1 MMHELNKLITRAQ
14 DIKRMFLCIWIK
26 LILFFAVIYVFFKTP
41 LGSLCILFCLGF
53 ELSHCEDPGVPQFG
67 LKVNDQGHFAGS
79 SITYRC
85 EPGYTLHGASTLKCM
100 TGERRAWD
108 NPLPSCIGMCL
119 GIWGCLRL
127 SEGFQVHKMTD
138 TLVGWSVTKAHKFSW
153 DVFSFALAFPRI
165 TTFSCCF
172 VSRSPKSIKGIWNLS
187 NAGLLHSQHSIFS
200 E

>member
-1 MMHELNKLITRAQ
+1 MIHDLNKLITRVP
-14 DIKRMFLCIWIK
+14 DIKRMFLCLWIK
-26 LILFFAVIYVFFKTP
+26 LILSSAVIY
-41 LGSLCILFCLGF
+41 ILFFFSLKLHFVACVFLVCLGF

-119 GIWGCLRL
+119 SIWGCLRF
-127 SEGFQVHKMTD
+127 SEGFQMHKMTD
-138 TLVGWSVTKAHKFSW
+138 T
-153 DVFSFALAFPRI
+153 
-165 TTFSCCF
+165 C
-172 VSRSPKSIKGIWNLS
+172 
-187 NAGLLHSQHSIFS
+187 GLKCD
-200 E
+200 